1 MLGVLQAFVGV
12 GGVYGG
18 YSLIADPSGFGL
30 GVTTGSL
37 SGSPFGSYLIP
48 GIVLFATNGIG
59 QVVGSFATFMRW
71 RRAGLIG
78 LGLGAFLV
86 AWIGAQIFWI
96 GLSSA
101 LQTSFLVLGLLEIL
115 QAYLLH
121 HSDAQADT

>member
-18 YSLIADPSGFGL
+18 YSLVADPTGINL
-30 GVTTGSL
+30 GITTEAL
-37 SGSPFGSYLIP
+37 SGTPFENYLIP
-48 GIVLFATNGIG
+48 GIFLIAINGIG
-59 QVVGSFATFMRW
+59 QLVGSLATFMRW

-78 LGLGAFLV
+78 IGFGALLV

-101 LQTSFLVLGLLEIL
+101 IQTSFLALGLLEIL
-115 QAYLLH
+115 QGYLLH
-121 HSDAQADT
+121 HNDAQVE